1 MILRFLAI
9 AGTMAITIGSV
20 NKATAQI
27 SPLPLV
33 STASIFIPRV
43 DEKEYTKRANP
54 LILVNKNSDGL
65 QHNPKEANQE
75 QQTRFLVQQ
84 GGIAAVSTLAIIAI
98 SWGMGRWQKRLSKNE
113 NKSIPPISTDTQPIT
128 TLLNQKQQQHLQE
141 VRTRL
146 FQTAQVMLWGGG
158 TLIILGLFPYTK
170 PLQIAILAIA
180 QIPIKL
186 TIVAVGTYVAIRFTY
201 ALIDHFTSTIVS
213 SGALLTPE
221 TSARLQLRISTFSG
235 VTKSITTII
244 WVGAGSL
251 LALTS
256 LGINIVPLLASAGLL
271 GVALSLPSQNL
282 IKDAINGFLI
292 IFEDQYALG
301 DMITV
306 GTVGGLVEK
315 LNLRMTQVRD
325 SEGRLITIPNSEVKI
340 VANLSSRWSRAD
352 LTIPVSYQA
361 NVDEALK
368 LIEDVGL
375 DMTQDP
381 QWQDQI
387 LEKPNVLGIDNFSDR
402 GIMIRILI
410 KTQPLKQWA
419 VAREYRRR
427 LKITLD
433 AAGIYIPVPQQA
445 NWVNEV

>member
-1 MILRFLAI
+1 
-9 AGTMAITIGSV
+9 
-20 NKATAQI
+20 
-27 SPLPLV
+27 
-33 STASIFIPRV
+33 
-43 DEKEYTKRANP
+43 
-54 LILVNKNSDGL
+54 
-65 QHNPKEANQE
+65 
-75 QQTRFLVQQ
+75 
-84 GGIAAVSTLAIIAI
+84 
-98 SWGMGRWQKRLSKNE
+98 
-113 NKSIPPISTDTQPIT
+113 
-128 TLLNQKQQQHLQE
+128 
-141 VRTRL
+141 
-146 FQTAQVMLWGGG
+146 MLWGGG

-170 PLQIAILAIA
+170 PLQIGILAIA

-213 SGALLTPE
+213 GGALLTPE
-221 TSARLQLRISTFSG
+221 TSARLQLRISTFSS

-244 WVGAGSL
+244 WVAAGSL

-361 NVDEALK
+361 NVDQALT

-381 QWQDQI
+381 EWQDQI

-433 AAGIYIPVPQQA
+433 AAGINIPVPQQA
-445 NWVNEV
+445 NWVNEI

>member
-1 MILRFLAI
+1 
-9 AGTMAITIGSV
+9 
-20 NKATAQI
+20 
-27 SPLPLV
+27 
-33 STASIFIPRV
+33 
-43 DEKEYTKRANP
+43 
-54 LILVNKNSDGL
+54 
-65 QHNPKEANQE
+65 
-75 QQTRFLVQQ
+75 
-84 GGIAAVSTLAIIAI
+84 
-98 SWGMGRWQKRLSKNE
+98 
-113 NKSIPPISTDTQPIT
+113 
-128 TLLNQKQQQHLQE
+128 
-141 VRTRL
+141 
-146 FQTAQVMLWGGG
+146 
-158 TLIILGLFPYTK
+158 
-170 PLQIAILAIA
+170 
-180 QIPIKL
+180 
-186 TIVAVGTYVAIRFTY
+186 
-201 ALIDHFTSTIVS
+201 
-213 SGALLTPE
+213 
-221 TSARLQLRISTFSG
+221 

-244 WVGAGSL
+244 WVAAGSL

-361 NVDEALK
+361 NVDQALT

-381 QWQDQI
+381 EWQDQI

-433 AAGIYIPVPQQA
+433 AAGINIPVPQQA
-445 NWVNEV
+445 NWVNEI

>member
-1 MILRFLAI
+1 VLVRFLAI
-9 AGTMAITIGSV
+9 TGSMIISIAPIP
-20 NKATAQI
+20 KATAQTSENLHKTTFI
-27 SPLPLV
+27 KTALTQPQPEDQTQFFQQV
-33 STASIFIPRV
+33 GIATASTITMVIM
-43 DEKEYTKRANP
+43 
-54 LILVNKNSDGL
+54 
-65 QHNPKEANQE
+65 
-75 QQTRFLVQQ
+75 
-84 GGIAAVSTLAIIAI
+84 
-98 SWGMGRWQKRLSKNE
+98 SWGVRRFQKRLSNH
-113 NKSIPPISTDTQPIT
+113 SQIFTAPISPDDKPIT
-128 TLLNQKQQQHLQE
+128 TLLNQQQQQHLQE
-141 VRTRL
+141 VKTRL
-146 FQTAQVMLWGGG
+146 FQTAQAGIWGSG
-158 TLIILGLFPYTK
+158 TLIILGLFPYTRA
-170 PLQIAILAIA
+170 LQIGILTIA

-186 TIVAVGTYVAIRFTY
+186 TIVAVGTYVAVRFTY

-213 SGALLTPE
+213 GGALLTPE
-221 TSARLQLRISTFSG
+221 TSERLQLRISTFSG

-244 WVGAGSL
+244 FVGTGSL
-251 LALTS
+251 LALIS
-256 LGINIVPLLASAGLL
+256 LGIDIVPLLAGAGLV
-271 GVALSLPSQNL
+271 GVAISLASQNL

-352 LTIPVSYQA
+352 LSIPVSYQA
-361 NVDEALK
+361 DVDKALQ

-375 DMTQDP
+375 EMSQVP
-381 QWQDQI
+381 EWKHQI
-387 LEKPNVLGIDNFSDR
+387 LEKPNVLGVEHFSDR
-402 GIMIRILI
+402 GVMIRVLI

-427 LKITLD
+427 LKISLD

-445 NWVNEV
+445 NWVTDF